1 MTAAAYTPGE
11 EDDAWKPFRSESVT
25 VRVPAKVN
33 LCLSVGPLRPD
44 GYHDLATVF
53 HAVALFD
60 EVTASPADVLT
71 LTCEGEGAADVPL
84 DERNL
89 AWRAAVLL
97 AEHARRPSPA
107 VRLHLAKGIPVA
119 GGMAG
124 GSADAAA
131 ALVACDELWQTGC
144 SREDLHALAAKLGSD
159 VPFALHGGTAM
170 GTGRGD
176 QITPILARG
185 EFHWVFAFAHEGLS
199 TPTVFAECD
208 RLRAADGAAPETVPQ
223 PGVDD
228 ELLRA
233 LRAGDS
239 LLLGAALRNDLTAA
253 AATLRPDLRRTLQA
267 GQDAGA
273 LGSLLSGSGPT
284 CAFLAADPAAAARIG
299 AVLEA
304 EPSVRAVRR
313 AYGPAAGAHV
323 V

>member
-1 MTAAAYTPGE
+1 MTAAAFPPG
-11 EDDAWKPFRSESVT
+11 DDAWQPFRSSSVT

-53 HAVALFD
+53 HAVALYD
-60 EVTASPADVLT
+60 EVTASPADTLS
-71 LTCEGEGAADVPL
+71 LTCDGEGAAEVPL

-97 AEHARRPSPA
+97 AERTGRPSPA
-107 VRLHLAKGIPVA
+107 VRLHIAKGIPVA

-131 ALVACDELWQTGC
+131 ALVACDELWRTELR
-144 SREDLHALAAKLGSD
+144 REELHGLAAELGSD
-159 VPFALHGGTAM
+159 VPFALYGGTAM
-170 GTGRGD
+170 GTGRGE

-199 TPTVFAECD
+199 TPAVFAECD
-208 RLRAADGAAPETVPQ
+208 RQRGGADGGAADVP
-223 PGVDD
+223 PPSVDD

-239 LLLGAALRNDLTAA
+239 LLLGAALRNDLTPAA
-253 AATLRPDLRRTLQA
+253 AALRPDLRRTLQA

-273 LGSLLSGSGPT
+273 LGALLSGSGPT
-284 CAFLAADPAAAARIG
+284 CAFLASDPASAARIG
-299 AVLEA
+299 TVLAA

-313 AYGPAAGAHV
+313 AYGPAAGAQV

>member
-1 MTAAAYTPGE
+1 MTAAAFTPD
-11 EDDAWKPFRSESVT
+11 EDDAWEAFHSSAVT

-53 HAVALFD
+53 HGVALFD
-60 EVTASPADVLT
+60 EITASPADTLS
-71 LTCEGEGAADVPL
+71 LTCEGEGAPDVPL
-84 DERNL
+84 DATNL

-97 AEHARRPSPA
+97 AERAGRPSA
-107 VRLHLAKGIPVA
+107 GVRLHIAKGIPVA

-124 GSADAAA
+124 GSADAAG
-131 ALVACDELWQTGC
+131 ALVACDELWQTGF
-144 SREDLHALAAKLGSD
+144 SREELHALAAELGSD
-159 VPFALHGGTAM
+159 VPFALYGGTAM
-170 GTGRGD
+170 GTGRGE

-185 EFHWVFAFAHEGLS
+185 EFHWVFAFAHDGLS
-199 TPTVFAECD
+199 TPAVFAECD
-208 RLRAADGAAPETVPQ
+208 RLRGGVAGGATTAPA
-223 PGVDD
+223 PGVDE

-239 LLLGAALRNDLTAA
+239 LLLGSALRNDLTPAA
-253 AATLRPDLRRTLQA
+253 ASLRPDLRRTLQA

-273 LGSLLSGSGPT
+273 LGALLSGSGPT
-284 CAFLAADPAAAARIG
+284 CAFLAADPASAARIG
-299 AVLEA
+299 AVLDA